1 MPGMS
6 IRNKISKL
14 PYADMNKLP
23 STKMPVEVPAGDRS
37 DYYTDE
43 STIGP
48 GAKLPS
54 WKDKPIDPYGVEN
67 WRDEWLHTGKQ
78 VAPDDEGFDAALIA
92 ATAGAYG
99 AKSLGG
105 KIGKKM
111 AERAAIP
118 KPSRSE
124 NLQRL
129 FRDPPKPDNVPT
141 GTGRPRPLDA
151 LSDDWIK
158 SNTAYPRADAVGN
171 VHNLQAKRER
181 RDQYNDLVNAYE
193 KSKAVKK
200 PSREIS
206 DDELLDIYDKD
217 KSYWDSFPED

>member
-14 PYADMNKLP
+14 PYADMSKLP

-54 WKDKPIDPYGVEN
+54 WKDKPRTPEEAELWKQEFQQQGEQVGEDPYAWDVLGAV
-67 WRDEWLHTGKQ
+67 G
-78 VAPDDEGFDAALIA
+78 
-92 ATAGAYG
+92 AGAVG
-99 AKSLGG
+99 AGR
-105 KIGKKM
+105 KIAGKM

-141 GTGRPRPLDA
+141 GTGRPSPLDA